1 MSESNVW
8 AFPTDVV
15 SPGADNTD
23 NTDNTD
29 VTDSAPVLYAEQV
42 RSWRENGFALVDGLI
57 PADLISRARAESLP
71 FFPVAG
77 TPESEAVTDYGSQGK
92 MEFPAPSDAINEIT
106 MYPRLLGAASQLLGL
121 RIQDLRLTQSEPWA
135 KYGHERSSRGA
146 LDNQDQRMHV
156 DYPNH
161 TLTHP
166 ADWDQPEAVSILLY
180 FDAVE
185 ACGGATEFVPREGP
199 ADPAYQGPLVRT
211 PGLAG
216 LEFVNDR
223 EQAAAYLREA
233 APDTARWRQEHLY
246 SRARSIHYQ
255 PGTILFYRQD
265 LWHRGTPLT
274 PGAMRLIHNLTFRR
288 KDCEWISTVH
298 QGWAWAMYRS
308 SKVMVKL
315 LAESSVE
322 QRCVL
327 GFPEPGHAY
336 WTRGTLDAVRARLE
350 PWGMDMAP
358 YERAWVEKAN
368 ATPEK
373 DEVSVIDQL
382 RRENRRLR
390 EELSALREGREIQGS
405 ESP

>member
-1 MSESNVW
+1 
-8 AFPTDVV
+8 
-15 SPGADNTD
+15 
-23 NTDNTD
+23 
-29 VTDSAPVLYAEQV
+29 
-42 RSWRENGFALVDGLI
+42 LVDGLF
-57 PADLISRARAESLP
+57 PVDLISRARAESLP

-77 TPESEAVTDYGSQGK
+77 TRESEAVTDYGSQGT
-92 MEFPAPSDAINEIT
+92 MEFPTPSGAINEIT
-106 MYPRLLGAASQLLGL
+106 LHPRLLGAVSQLLGL
-121 RIQDLRLTQSEPWA
+121 RIEDLRLTQSEPWA
-135 KYGHERSSRGA
+135 KYGRDVSARGA

-166 ADWDQPEAVSILLY
+166 ADWNRPEAVSILLY

-185 ACGGATEFVPREGP
+185 ECGGATEFVPREGP
-199 ADPAYQGPLVRT
+199 EDPAYQGPLVRT

-223 EQAAAYLREA
+223 EQAAAYLRGA
-233 APDTARWRQEHLY
+233 APDTARWREENLY
-246 SRARSIHYQ
+246 ARAKSIHYR

-265 LWHRGTPLT
+265 LWHRGTPLE
-274 PGAMRLIHNLTFRR
+274 PGAMRLIQNMTFRR

-315 LAESSVE
+315 LAEGSVA

-336 WTRGTLDAVRARLE
+336 WTRGTLEAVRARLG

-358 YERAWVEKAN
+358 YERAWLEKEKA
-368 ATPEK
+368 APGT
-373 DEVSVIDQL
+373 DTASVIDRLQ
-382 RRENRRLR
+382 RENGSLR
-390 EELSALREGREIQGS
+390 EELVALRAERELDRPLRRQDTLDRRRPGT
-405 ESP
+405 